1 MREYGRK
8 ISHFAIFKRGLVI
21 KRAFWKKKIINE
33 MISGPADTKFPANR
47 NIELSLRVTYNFN
60 QKEVGINESK
70 KSK

>member
-1 MREYGRK
+1 
-8 ISHFAIFKRGLVI
+8 
-21 KRAFWKKKIINE
+21 
-33 MISGPADTKFPANR
+33 MISGPADAKFPANR